1 MHLKKILNL
10 CLFGL
15 TTELSIVP
23 LAFANDVYAEGPLPT
38 VVGIVSLDDGKR
50 PDIPKGS
57 GFAVVKLKIHESKD
71 KSSPAIGYY
80 EKGETVNILDDDG
93 TWAHTDK
100 GYVWGGYLSSTYQT
114 PLNLHSDTELSS
126 RYVGYTYDIINQMEE
141 KYKNILKNYNITLCD
156 NPIKSSGL
164 VPDNGN
170 ENSFMNGLTH
180 YYSGPDGQK
189 RLMYIRDSL
198 DSIKG
203 AMYHELGHAIDIEN
217 FGNDGYVSD
226 AAEVEQSYNTEM
238 SALKEKY
245 SLADANTVNKMEYF
259 AEAFRL
265 NHEDPEGLKATAP
278 IIYDYVNQIIARI

>member
-50 PDIPKGS
+50 PDIPKVS

-100 GYVWGGYLSSTYQT
+100 
-114 PLNLHSDTELSS
+114 
-126 RYVGYTYDIINQMEE
+126 
-141 KYKNILKNYNITLCD
+141 
-156 NPIKSSGL
+156 
-164 VPDNGN
+164 
-170 ENSFMNGLTH
+170 
-180 YYSGPDGQK
+180 
-189 RLMYIRDSL
+189 
-198 DSIKG
+198 
-203 AMYHELGHAIDIEN
+203 
-217 FGNDGYVSD
+217 
-226 AAEVEQSYNTEM
+226 
-238 SALKEKY
+238 
-245 SLADANTVNKMEYF
+245 
-259 AEAFRL
+259 
-265 NHEDPEGLKATAP
+265 
-278 IIYDYVNQIIARI
+278 